1 MPSMSKRVSG
11 FATTIFTE
19 INDLALQH
27 GAVNLGQGRPDFDG
41 PPEVIEAAE
50 RALRDGVKQARRYA
64 GELADD
70 AQESSRKFVKYANQ
84 ELRDHP
90 FAAFGAGLAIGALIG
105 MVVASRV
112 NED

>member
-1 MPSMSKRVSG
+1 MRNGLKE
-11 FATTIFTE
+11 E
-19 INDLALQH
+19 IAQEV
-27 GAVNLGQGRPDFDG
+27 GEAVVNVIRRLGDSQTVQDG
-41 PPEVIEAAE
+41 E